1 MNFWIHVRKL
11 VSCLAKENKKAHKH
25 IEDFNPD
32 VMSLEKSYQD
42 FSSKMQLFNA
52 GSGYENF
59 NDFIVSE
66 ASEYKNTGDGVT
78 YVVWNI
84 LYDKDNIEIDRDIVS
99 YYTLSA
105 TAIPYEDRIRCD
117 EEEVLE
123 TGEEFD
129 IEICGISALEIKMFA
144 VNQNYQDV
152 IFKYAGEDLPISAW
166 IMRSIIDYAYSLLDG
181 VIGFKAL
188 FLHSLPEAESFYT
201 ANGFNP
207 VEVNMQPLHCVD
219 SEYTAMYL
227 ALKEVHMNYDE

>member
-25 IEDFNPD
+25 IE
-32 VMSLEKSYQD
+32 D

-99 YYTLSA
+99 
-105 TAIPYEDRIRCD
+105 
-117 EEEVLE
+117 
-123 TGEEFD
+123 
-129 IEICGISALEIKMFA
+129 
-144 VNQNYQDV
+144 
-152 IFKYAGEDLPISAW
+152 
-166 IMRSIIDYAYSLLDG
+166 
-181 VIGFKAL
+181 
-188 FLHSLPEAESFYT
+188 
-201 ANGFNP
+201 
-207 VEVNMQPLHCVD
+207 
-219 SEYTAMYL
+219 
-227 ALKEVHMNYDE
+227 

>member
-152 IFKYAGEDLPISAW
+152 FFKYAGEDLPISAW

-188 FLHSLPEAESFYT
+188 FLHSLQEAESFYT